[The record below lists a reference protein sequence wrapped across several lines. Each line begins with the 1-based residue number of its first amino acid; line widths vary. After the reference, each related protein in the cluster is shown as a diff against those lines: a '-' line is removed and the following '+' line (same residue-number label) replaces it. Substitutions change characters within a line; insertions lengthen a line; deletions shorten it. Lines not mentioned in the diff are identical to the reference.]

1 VAHGPVFGRFVHLN
15 PGIVAM
21 LIFFKPRLVLFAIPK
36 TATSA
41 LHLALRDKADVAALR
56 VGDRP
61 GKHISY
67 ADFRTRYEQA
77 LLGDQ
82 AGPFD
87 YVGVMREPVSWL
99 SSWHRFRQADR
110 LDGKPAS
117 TKGVGFDQFVQDF
130 CSPTPPTHAKFPAQ
144 SQLVCDAQGKVGINR
159 LFRYDDMAS
168 LIRFLEIRLGHAIAV
183 GQVNVSTSAAR
194 AELSAN
200 TLALY
205 KSRFARDFEI

>member
-1 VAHGPVFGRFVHLN
+1 
-15 PGIVAM
+15 M
-21 LIFFKPRLVLFAIPK
+21 LIFFKPKLVLFAIPK

-41 LHLALRDKADVAALR
+41 LHLALRDEADVKALR
-56 VGDRP
+56 VGEKP
-61 GKHISY
+61 GKHIGF
-67 ADFRTRYEQA
+67 ADFRKRYEQD

-110 LDGKPAS
+110 LDGAPKS

-130 CSPTPPTHAKFPAQ
+130 CSPHPPAHAKFHAQ

-159 LFRYDDMAS
+159 LFRYDDIAS
-168 LIRFLEIRLGHAIAV
+168 LIGFLEDRLGHSIAV
-183 GQVNVSTSAAR
+183 GQVNVSTSVAR
-194 AELSAN
+194 ADLSAN

-205 KSRFARDFEI
+205 HSRFARDFEIYHSLPQRTL